1 MQKLILD
8 VLTVSNC
15 QNPQDFDGEIVLDT
29 AKNLETASSKL
40 AVSAHSNSNEEPTDK
55 LIESAS
61 EARDGSD
68 LCTIEHSPP

>member
-1 MQKLILD
+1 M
-8 VLTVSNC
+8 
-15 QNPQDFDGEIVLDT
+15 

-40 AVSAHSNSNEEPTDK
+40 ALSAHSNSNEEPTDK

-68 LCTIEHSPP
+68 LSLERLRLF